1 MRKLFTSFLLLA
13 FVFGLNAQNE
23 TRETA
28 TANTSGTL
36 TVSTTTVTFNG
47 DHAPKNYLAIW
58 ITNSAGTYVK
68 TLMAYYGNSHVSDLT
83 NWVASNTSK
92 DKTDATTGATLSS
105 HATRTATWNGTNV
118 SKTVVAD
125 GDYIVKLEMTEN
137 EGTGKFTSYTFT
149 KGTTAVTLNP
159 ANVSGFSNISIKWVP
174 TNTALN
180 DIEDAKQYSVY
191 PNPTLSTAYVNGYD
205 IQEIELIAL
214 NGKSIFVTQ
223 NPKLDLSLL
232 PKGIYLAKITAQSG
246 TYMKKIEK
254 L

>member
-1 MRKLFTSFLLLA
+1 MRKLFTSFLLLS
-13 FVFGLNAQNE
+13 FVMFLNAQNASNE
-23 TRETA
+23 SA

-47 DHAPKNYLAIW
+47 DHAPKHYLAIW
-58 ITNSAGTYVK
+58 ITNSTGTYVK
-68 TLMAYYGNSHVSDLT
+68 TLMAYYGGSHVSDLT
-83 NWVASNTSK
+83 NWVASNSSK

-118 SKTVVAD
+118 AKTVVAD
-125 GDYIVKLEMTEN
+125 GNYIVKLEMTEN
-137 EGTGKFTSYTFT
+137 EGTGKLATYTFA
-149 KGTTAVTLNP
+149 KGTEPVTLTP

-174 TNTALN
+174 TNTAL
-180 DIEDAKQYSVY
+180 DAIEDAKQYSVY
-191 PNPTLSTAYVNGYD
+191 PNPVISTAYINGYD
-205 IQEIELIAL
+205 IEEIELIAL

-223 NPKLDLSLL
+223 NQKIDLSGL
-232 PKGIYLAKITAQSG
+232 PKGIYLAKITSKTG

>member
-23 TRETA
+23 TRETT

-36 TVSTTTVTFNG
+36 TVSTTTVTYNG
-47 DHAPKNYLAIW
+47 DYSPKHYLAIW

-68 TLMAYYGNSHVSDLT
+68 TLYGCTGKHPEDLT
-83 NWVASNTSK
+83 NWIAANPTI

-105 HATRTATWNGTNV
+105 HATRTVTWNGTNV

-137 EGTGKFTSYTFT
+137 EYTGKLATYTFT

-180 DIEDAKQYSVY
+180 DIQDAKQYSVY

-223 NPKLDLSLL
+223 NPKLDLNLL

>member
-1 MRKLFTSFLLLA
+1 MRKLFTSFLLVS
-13 FVFGLNAQNE
+13 FVMFLNAQNASNE
-23 TRETA
+23 SS

-36 TVSTTTVTFNG
+36 TVTTTTVTFNG
-47 DHAPKNYLAIW
+47 DHAPKHYLAIW
-58 ITNSAGTYVK
+58 ITNSTGTYVK

-105 HATRTATWNGTNV
+105 HTTRTATWNGTNV

-125 GDYIVKLEMTEN
+125 GNYIVKLEMTEN
-137 EGTGKFTSYTFT
+137 ESTGKFTSYTFT
-149 KGTTAVTLNP
+149 KGTAPVTLTP
-159 ANVSGFSNISIKWVP
+159 ANVAGFSGISIKWVP

-180 DIEDAKQYSVY
+180 NITLAKQYNVY
-191 PNPTLSTAYVNGYD
+191 PNPTHSTVYVSGFD
-205 IQEIELIAL
+205 IEEIELVSL

-223 NPKLDLSLL
+223 NQKIDLSGLS
-232 PKGIYLAKITAQSG
+232 KGIYLAKITTKAG
-246 TYMKKIEK
+246 TFIKKIEK